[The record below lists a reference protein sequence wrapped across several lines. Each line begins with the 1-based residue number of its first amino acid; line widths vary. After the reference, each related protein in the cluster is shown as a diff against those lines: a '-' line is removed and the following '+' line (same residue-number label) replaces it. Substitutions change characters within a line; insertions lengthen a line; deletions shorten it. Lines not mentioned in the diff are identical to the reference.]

1 MKYCIRI
8 SHLLMSIF
16 SGCITEPN
24 TNFKATLKNDS
35 GSKILLTPYLKGSP
49 ALDKEVYIFVNESL
63 EIANGSDRGK
73 VNHAGFDSQYLTG
86 MDSLVV
92 IFNDSFKITHYRIN
106 PETPSANHYLNED
119 FRNLFN
125 YLNYE
130 YSIDD
135 RSRGKRVAYYNY
147 VFTEQDYLDAKN

>member
-1 MKYCIRI
+1 MRI
-8 SHLLMSIF
+8 FYLLIIAL
-16 SGCITEPN
+16 SGCATEPN

-35 GSKILLTPYLKGSP
+35 GSKILLTPYLKSSP
-49 ALDKEVYIFVNESL
+49 ALDKEVYIVVSESL

-73 VNHAGFDSQYLTG
+73 VDQAGFDSQYLTG

-92 IFNDSFKITHYRIN
+92 IFNDSFRITHYRIN
-106 PETPSANHYLNED
+106 PETPSGNHYLNED
-119 FRNLFN
+119 LRNLFN